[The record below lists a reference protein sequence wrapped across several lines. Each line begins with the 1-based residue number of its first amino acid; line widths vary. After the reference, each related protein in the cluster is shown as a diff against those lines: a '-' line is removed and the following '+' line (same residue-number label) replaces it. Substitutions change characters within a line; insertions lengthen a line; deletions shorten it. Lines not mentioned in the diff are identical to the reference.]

1 MDDAMSQERFY
12 TTRNLGSTASG
23 YAVPVP
29 PRNLARPGRWIA
41 PGETVE
47 VLDYIL
53 RGGMLYVGTGMK
65 DPNGTPEPS
74 LINPL
79 CAVQPTY
86 GCYSTRSLDYWP
98 NYSVI
103 APEARGAY
111 LGWLASGRSHP
122 KADIGFVFI
131 YFYGLERRAFIDS
144 YADVK
149 AQEEWPVLI
158 EEVRRLLALYGPTHR
173 PFAERAQRF
182 IEMLLAAKT
191 AKNLVVGQSKYASV
205 TSDMPIEL
213 KKELGQLA
221 LAGTPLTVDKALAWA
236 GSDPSLKRGAAINR
250 LPSYFSP
257 LFSLL
262 YRAAHPTGLLIPV
275 TRTKLMMRYEP
286 ASQSVAGFGELGL
299 YLDDIPDVTVQG
311 GVSTKI
317 QSIIDQCSEA
327 LGPYNRFAT
336 RNPTLVDALEAQ
348 VLLPPA
354 LWPQSLLGARTL
366 WEDRVRDKPCVT
378 TPTEVL
384 AAFGT
389 TAATGRDLLPVL
401 NVLTSVRIGMEPE
414 LFGKLPKP
422 DEPVVLFQMDA
433 EAEAVRANPAYEAAR
448 VTLQLAHFV
457 AAVESTAHADALE
470 FINRQVDAW
479 VHLTR
484 AHRARLVA
492 YSYYLHAVP
501 LSPAT
506 LKKNSAA
513 IEPLSRMAIVAFLCR
528 VAQLGQD
535 ASPAMVKVLAK
546 LYKML
551 ELDPARLHS
560 DLHAAAAGR
569 PASLANG
576 VTDVPVLDEARI
588 AELQKDTAMV
598 GVLLADIFVED
609 DEPQISNV
617 SASTTGPTSGVAI
630 VTAHPLGLDAAH
642 AALVSVMLTRSAW
655 SRAELQVHSDAQGL
669 LLDGALEQINEAA
682 FEMLDMPLVEGDDPL
697 EINPDLPENLLL

>member
-1 MDDAMSQERFY
+1 MSQERFY
-12 TTRNLGSTASG
+12 TTRNPGSIAAG

-29 PRNLARPGRWIA
+29 PRNIARPGRWIA

-74 LINPL
+74 LINPM

-122 KADIGFVFI
+122 KADIGFVI
-131 YFYGLERRAFIDS
+131 MYFYGLERRAFIDS

-158 EEVRRLLALYGPTHR
+158 EEVRRLLALYGPNHR

-205 TSDMPIEL
+205 TSDMPLEL
-213 KKELGQLA
+213 KKELGHLA
-221 LAGTPLTVDKALAWA
+221 LAGTPMTVDKALAWA
-236 GSDPSLKRGAAINR
+236 DSDPSLKRGAAINR
-250 LPSYFSP
+250 LPAYFAP

-262 YRAAHPTGLLIPV
+262 YSAAYPTGLVIPV
-275 TRTKLMMRYEP
+275 TRAKLMMLYEP

-299 YLDDIPDVTVQG
+299 YLDDIPDVTIQG

-317 QSIIDQCSEA
+317 QAIIDQCSEA

-336 RNPTLVDALEAQ
+336 RNPMLVDALEAQ

-354 LWPQSLLGARTL
+354 LWPQSLTGARAL
-366 WEDRVRDKPCVT
+366 WEDRVRDQPCVT
-378 TPTEVL
+378 TPADVL
-384 AAFGT
+384 AAFGA
-389 TAATGRDLLPVL
+389 TASTGRDLLPVL
-401 NVLTSVRIGMEPE
+401 SVLTSAHIGLEPE
-414 LFGKLPKP
+414 LSGKLPKP

-433 EAEAVRANPAYEAAR
+433 EDDAARTNPAYVAAR

-457 AAVESTAHADALE
+457 AAAAGPTHADAAE
-470 FINRQVDAW
+470 FINCQVAAW
-479 VHLTR
+479 VHRTR

-492 YSYYLHAVP
+492 YSYYLQAVP
-501 LSPAT
+501 VSPAT

-513 IEPLSRMAIVAFLCR
+513 IEPLSRLAIASFLCR

-551 ELDPARLHS
+551 ELDATRLHS
-560 DLHAAAAGR
+560 DLHAAASGR
-569 PASLANG
+569 PASMAPTATG
-576 VTDVPVLDEARI
+576 VPVLDAARI

-598 GVLLADIFVED
+598 SALLADIFVED
-609 DEPQISNV
+609 DEPTVADVPAN
-617 SASTTGPTSGVAI
+617 TTGPAVGVAT
-630 VTAHPLGLDAAH
+630 VAAHPLGLDAAH

-655 SRAELQVHSDAQGL
+655 SRAELQVHADAQGL

-682 FEMLDMPLVEGDDPL
+682 FDMLDMPLVEGDDPL
-697 EINPDLPENLLL
+697 EINPDLPENLLP